1 MITDPCAG
9 AGAERGQEGRVA
21 AQTGGEVCQR
31 VRDGQRAAQL
41 GGDALQ
47 ERGELEEVGLS
58 RREQREGVGGQ
69 AEEQLPV
76 RRTA

>member
-1 MITDPCAG
+1 MITDPRAG
-9 AGAERGQEGRVA
+9 AGTERGQERRAA
-21 AQTGGEVCQR
+21 AQTGGEVRQR
-31 VRDGQRAAQL
+31 VRDGQSATQL

-47 ERGELEEVGLS
+47 ERGELEEEGLS